1 MKKFTKLMLL
11 LCLCNGF
18 GSAYSQVIPSCV
30 LGYPDNSNLPRSQV
44 VFNESEVLA
53 ATQLDT
59 SAGANHA
66 VIKLWYTDEHA
77 LLLGVRKVVIKSSTG
92 ITTTNYPITATPS
105 APTCVVSPLVG
116 SRATSGDQVPN
127 DVSAGGGRP
136 LFPALFVTDLTVNG
150 ENSRVGDWQQ
160 GGIAIPP
167 SRVCGTWKGATR
179 TVDKTKS
186 PALVTVTTDANPAK
200 NNTDLGGGSL
210 PSGGLRNEGFSAEV
224 SWNISDLGLIT
235 GHRYRYQFMVHDG
248 DQNKA
253 GGDVGESVFC
263 SLMPGTPARLTLGN
277 LVWLDLNANNL
288 KDAIEPAIPNATVKL
303 YADANNDNIADGA
316 ALATTT
322 TNASG
327 NYIFTGLSA
336 GNYIVGVIIPA
347 GYTKGANTTTDPDN
361 NLDNDNNGVN
371 LIGANAGG
379 GEVRSL
385 AITLMQ
391 ATEPTTDGDDNNG
404 NLTLDIAFYPAPIN
418 LVLGNLVWLDTDGN
432 GLKEATEVGLGGV
445 TVKLYTDNNADSI
458 PDGASIATTTT
469 SSTGIYS
476 FGNLAA
482 GKYIVGV
489 TIPNGYMAMPFA
501 DKSPDDNIDNDNNG
515 FSEVNGEFFSNYI
528 TLSQGS
534 EPTYD
539 GDDANGNLTL
549 DFALK
554 LKIITPPGGCLNSL
568 FGEGFETGTF
578 STGGSDLHHGLP
590 RNGSYQIVNNVNQ
603 LGGGGYLNIQAH
615 TGSYFLAAHTSN
627 TVTDRVW
634 YANIA
639 VTPGKTYNF
648 CTYVTLLKNLG
659 DGANYILGLYANGQL
674 LDTGRVTFSWTSICG
689 NFTVP
694 AGVTSIE
701 LSIRDPKKGLFFVAI
716 DDICVTEVAN
726 LTLGNLVWLD
736 LNANNIKD
744 TFEPV
749 IPNATVKLYVDANND
764 NVADG
769 AAVATT
775 TTNSNGLYSFTG
787 LSAGNYIVGVTI
799 PASYQA
805 RLNGTV
811 DPDNNV
817 DNDNNGVNLV
827 GANVPGSEVRS
838 NAITLLQ
845 GTEPTTDGDDSNG
858 NLTLDFGLCPIPN
871 KLTLGN
877 LIWSDLNANNIKD
890 ATEPGIPNATVNL
903 YLDANNDNIADG
915 AAIATTTTNA
925 SGAYSFPN
933 LADGNYIVGVIF
945 PSGYSNGGASST
957 DPDNDVDND
966 NNGVNVI
973 GNEVR
978 SLSITLSGFTEPT
991 TDGDDSNGNQTL
1003 DIALYPNILNVGNQI
1018 WNDLDL
1024 DGRRDSN
1031 EPGIPNVPVSIYFD
1045 ANGDNIPDSNIP
1057 FATTNTNI
1065 QGIYSFTNLAPGRYI
1080 ISIPELPGFMKSSNT
1095 GTQATSPFPDNDVDN
1110 DNNGVNL
1117 VNGIIYTNGFT
1128 LSFGG
1133 EPITDGDG
1141 SNGNL
1146 TIDIGMCGTSFI
1158 GDFVW
1163 NDLNGNGIQDVNEP
1177 GINNQTV
1184 TITYAD
1190 GTVGTT
1196 TTLNF
1201 NGKDGYYD
1209 FKDLGPGTYVISFT
1223 TPTGLQPSPSNQ
1235 GSNDALDSDPVNG
1248 SVTVSLA
1255 ANVSDFT
1262 IDAGF
1267 YNPAFVNILKLGNF
1281 VWNDFDGDGRKDSN
1295 EPGIGNITVNIYRD
1309 ADGDNINDT
1318 DFPFATTSSNT
1329 QGFYSFSNL
1338 APGRYIISIP
1348 IIPGFTISPNSS
1360 TQATSPFPDNN
1371 VDNDN
1376 NGVKLMG
1383 GLVFSNAITLT
1394 IGGEP
1399 SDAGN
1404 TNNTLDMALC
1414 GIAFI
1419 GDFVWNDLN
1428 GNGIQDLNE
1437 PGINGAT
1444 INLTFADGTIATTT
1458 TANFNGKDG
1467 YYDFKNLGPAT
1478 YVVSFVTP
1486 TGLTPSPANQG
1497 SDDALDSDPV
1507 NGSVSVTLVASVSN
1521 FTIDA
1526 GFTTAG
1532 GICGL
1537 GNLVFIDLN
1546 YNGIR
1551 DLSEPGIPGATVNLY
1566 RDSNGDNVPDG
1577 PAIATTTTLT
1587 DGSYKFTKLTT
1598 DSYIVGV
1605 VIPSTSY
1612 AFNPTSN
1619 ALPNNDVDNDNNG
1632 VRLVGSEVRTNFITL
1647 SPSTEPTYDGDDN
1660 NTNSTLDIAM
1670 KVNTVCRTPFN
1681 SYTNVSEE
1689 FSNSLSVYPNP
1700 AVRNFTLSIKAEKQ
1714 GFGII
1719 WIIDQNGRT
1728 VMSKTQMLN
1737 KGSNIL
1743 SLNADNRMTSGVYT
1757 IQSVVDGKVMTSRL
1771 VIGK

>member
-1 MKKFTKLMLL
+1 M
-11 LCLCNGF
+11 
-18 GSAYSQVIPSCV
+18 
-30 LGYPDNSNLPRSQV
+30 
-44 VFNESEVLA
+44 
-53 ATQLDT
+53 
-59 SAGANHA
+59 
-66 VIKLWYTDEHA
+66 
-77 LLLGVRKVVIKSSTG
+77 
-92 ITTTNYPITATPS
+92 
-105 APTCVVSPLVG
+105 
-116 SRATSGDQVPN
+116 
-127 DVSAGGGRP
+127 
-136 LFPALFVTDLTVNG
+136 
-150 ENSRVGDWQQ
+150 
-160 GGIAIPP
+160 
-167 SRVCGTWKGATR
+167 
-179 TVDKTKS
+179 
-186 PALVTVTTDANPAK
+186 
-200 NNTDLGGGSL
+200 
-210 PSGGLRNEGFSAEV
+210 
-224 SWNISDLGLIT
+224 
-235 GHRYRYQFMVHDG
+235 
-248 DQNKA
+248 
-253 GGDVGESVFC
+253 
-263 SLMPGTPARLTLGN
+263 
-277 LVWLDLNANNL
+277 
-288 KDAIEPAIPNATVKL
+288 
-303 YADANNDNIADGA
+303 YADANNDNVADGTA
-316 ALATTT
+316 VATTT

-327 NYIFTGLSA
+327 NYTFTGLSA
-336 GNYIVGVIIPA
+336 GNYIVGTIIPS

-361 NLDNDNNGVN
+361 NVDNDNNGVN

-385 AITLMQ
+385 AITLLQ
-391 ATEPTTDGDDNNG
+391 STEPTTDGDDNNG
-404 NLTLDIAFYPAPIN
+404 NLTLDIALCPAANNLILGNLVWLDSNGNNTKDATEPGISNVTVNLYLDANNDNVADGAAVSTTTTNGSGNYTFTALAANNYIVGVIIPAGYTKGANTTTDPDNNVDNDNNGVNLIGANAGGGEVRSLAISLSQSTEPTTDGDDNNGNLTLDIALCPAPNN
-418 LVLGNLVWLDTDGN
+418 LVLGNLVWIDTDGD
-432 GLKEATEVGLGGV
+432 GLKGATEIGFGGI
-445 TVKLYTDNNADSI
+445 TVKLYKDNNVDSI

-489 TIPNGYMAMPFA
+489 TIPSGYMAMPFA

-534 EPTYD
+534 EPTND

-554 LKIITPPGGCLNSL
+554 SKIITPPGGCPNGLV
-568 FGEGFETGTF
+568 GEGFETGTF

-615 TGSYFLAAHTSN
+615 TGNYFLAAHTSN
-627 TVTDRVW
+627 TESDRIW

-659 DGANYILGLYANGQL
+659 NGANFIVGLYANGQV

-689 NFTVP
+689 NYTVP

-701 LSIRDPKKGLFFVAI
+701 LSIRDPKKGLFFLAI
-716 DDICVTEVAN
+716 DDICVTEVANN

-736 LNANNIKD
+736 LNANNLKEA
-744 TFEPV
+744 FEPV

-775 TTNSNGLYSFTG
+775 TTDNNGLYSFTG
-787 LSAGNYIVGVTI
+787 LSARNYIVGVTI

-811 DPDNNV
+811 DPDNDV
-817 DNDNNGVNLV
+817 DNDNNGVNLI
-827 GANVPGSEVRS
+827 GLNQPGSEVRS
-838 NAITLLQ
+838 NAITLSQ
-845 GTEPTTDGDDSNG
+845 GTEPTIDGDDNNG
-858 NLTLDFGLCPIPN
+858 NLTVDFGMCPIPN

-877 LIWSDLNANNIKD
+877 LIWSDLNGNNIKD
-890 ATEPGIPNATVNL
+890 ATEPGVPTATVNL
-903 YLDANNDNIADG
+903 YLDANNDNVADG

-933 LADGNYIVGVIF
+933 LGDGNYIVGVII
-945 PSGYSNGGASST
+945 PSGYSKGGVSST

-966 NNGVNVI
+966 NNGVNLV

-991 TDGDDSNGNQTL
+991 TDGDDSNANQTL

-1024 DGRRDSN
+1024 DGKRDSN
-1031 EPGIPNVPVSIYFD
+1031 EPGIPNAPVSIYFD

-1065 QGIYSFTNLAPGRYI
+1065 QGIYSFSNLAPGRYI
-1080 ISIPELPGFMKSSNT
+1080 ISIPLLPGFMKSTNNA
-1095 GTQATSPFPDNDVDN
+1095 TQATSPFPDNDVDN
-1110 DNNGVNL
+1110 DNNGINQVN
-1117 VNGIIYTNGFT
+1117 NIIYTNGFT
-1128 LSFGG
+1128 LSLGG
-1133 EPITDGDG
+1133 EPISDGDG

-1146 TIDIGMCGTSFI
+1146 TIDIGICGTSFI

-1177 GINNQTV
+1177 GINGQTV

-1223 TPTGLQPSPSNQ
+1223 TPAGLQPSPSNQ

-1248 SVTVSLA
+1248 SVSVTLA
-1255 ANVSDFT
+1255 ADVSDFT

-1267 YNPAFVNILKLGNF
+1267 YNPALVNILNFGNF
-1281 VWNDFDGDGRKDSN
+1281 VWNDFDGDGRRDSN
-1295 EPGIGNITVNIYRD
+1295 EPSIGNITVSIYRD
-1309 ADGDNINDT
+1309 GNGDNIRDT
-1318 DFPFATTSSNT
+1318 ELPFATTSTNA
-1329 QGFYSFSNL
+1329 QGFYSFANL
-1338 APGRYIISIP
+1338 APGKYIISIP
-1348 IIPGFTISPNSS
+1348 VLPGYTTSPNTS
-1360 TQATSPFPDNN
+1360 TQATSPFPDND

-1376 NGVKLMG
+1376 NGVNVIAG
-1383 GLVFSNAITLT
+1383 VVYSNAITLS

-1399 SDAGN
+1399 TTDGDGANGN
-1404 TNNTLDMALC
+1404 LTFDMALC
-1414 GIAFI
+1414 GNAFI

-1428 GNGIQDLNE
+1428 GNGIQDVNE

-1444 INLTFADGTIATTT
+1444 VNITFADGTIATTT

-1486 TGLTPSPANQG
+1486 AGLQPTLSNQG
-1497 SDDALDSDPV
+1497 SDDTKDSDPV
-1507 NGSVSVTLVASVSN
+1507 NGSVSVTLVATVSD

-1526 GFTTAG
+1526 GFTAS

-1546 YNGIR
+1546 YNGMR

-1566 RDSNGDNVPDG
+1566 RDSNGDNAPDG

-1587 DGSYKFTKLTT
+1587 DGSYKFLNLTS

-1605 VIPSTSY
+1605 VLPSSSY

-1619 ALPNNDVDNDNNG
+1619 PLPNNNIDNDNNG
-1632 VRLVGSEVRTNFITL
+1632 VRLVGSEIMTNFITL
-1647 SPSTEPTYDGDDN
+1647 SPGTEPTNDGDDN
-1660 NTNSTLDIAM
+1660 NSNSTLDVAM
-1670 KVNTVCRTPFN
+1670 KVNVVCRTPFN
-1681 SYTNVSEE
+1681 TKSSTTETETV
-1689 FSNSLSVYPNP
+1689 SNSLSVYPNP
-1700 AVRNFTLSIKAEKQ
+1700 AVRNFTLNIKSEKK
-1714 GFGII
+1714 GYATV

-1728 VMSKTQMLN
+1728 VMSRNLMVN
-1737 KGSNIL
+1737 KGSNL
-1743 SLNADNRMTSGVYT
+1743 LPLNADNRMTSGIYT
-1757 IQSVVDGKVMTSRL
+1757 IQSIVDGKVITSRL
-1771 VIGK
+1771 VVGK